1 MGSDT
6 ACTITDLPLEVLE
19 RILVILDPID
29 VASTAQ
35 VCRFFRGLV
44 YPAGDE
50 HFWRA
55 LYLAQSFDDPR
66 KAVTYL
72 GNRRTDIKWREE
84 LQRIIR
90 ARTVVNDVNVAFTFP

>member
-1 MGSDT
+1 MVSDT
-6 ACTITDLPLEVLE
+6 ARITDLPLEVLE
-19 RILVILDPID
+19 HILVILDPLD

-35 VCRFFRGLV
+35 VCQLFRGLV
-44 YPAGDE
+44 YSADDE

-66 KAVTYL
+66 QVVSYL

-84 LQRIIR
+84 LQNIIR
-90 ARTVVNDVNVAFTFP
+90 ARTVVNDVTVASTFP